1 MMTKFEDQL
10 FADLMTEHRTALD
23 GLPHLPAWRV
33 QPRAAWLTGAA
44 TAGVGAAAAAGVMLA
59 GGGSPAYAV
68 TQHPNG
74 TVTLSVASKAGIGPA
89 NTQLH
94 VLGDPVVVVPVG
106 AGCPS
111 ISSLPT
117 VQPTPG
123 DPMSGSVSASG
134 TAGSGSASSTNS
146 ITIDLQGV
154 PAGATAIVAYTT
166 LADGQVNLATAVITG
181 AVPSCVSLP
190 APPAHPG
197 PGSGHS
203 SGGPGLSSGS
213 NGGPAT
219 STGPGGNG

>member
-1 MMTKFEDQL
+1 MTKFEDQL

-23 GLPHLPAWRV
+23 GLRHVPARRV
-33 QPRAAWLTGAA
+33 QPRVAWLTGAA

-68 TQHPNG
+68 TQHANG
-74 TVTLSVASKAGIGPA
+74 TVTLSVASKAGIAPA

-111 ISSLPT
+111 IGSLPHP
-117 VQPTPG
+117 QLAPG
-123 DPMSGSVSASG
+123 DHMSGTVSASG
-134 TAGSGSASSTNS
+134 SRGSGSANSTSS

-166 LADGQVNLATAVITG
+166 VPDGQVSLATAVITG

-190 APPAHPG
+190 APPAQPG
-197 PGSGHS
+197 QGQVSRASGS
-203 SGGPGLSSGS
+203 SGGPS
-213 NGGPAT
+213 T
-219 STGPGGNG
+219 TTGPGPGTGASR